1 MAMRKV
7 SLEEPVGD
15 EQSAPDEASSW
26 PYPIQERTLKV
37 QADGTL
43 RLPATFA
50 RMFALEG
57 EEVSA
62 TLFSDGHIEM
72 DAPGGRHMPIESMS
86 DEDFERMLQGEP
98 EELHEALRDIH
109 YGRFYRYESTED
121 FVAALKDQAR

>member
-7 SLEEPVGD
+7 SVEEPAGD
-15 EQSAPDEASSW
+15 EPEEASRW

-72 DAPGGRHMPIESMS
+72 DAPGGRQDPTSAEPGSKIYWS
-86 DEDFERMLQGEP
+86 DEEF
-98 EELHEALRDIH
+98 I
-109 YGRFYRYESTED
+109 
-121 FVAALKDQAR
+121 AALESDFRDA